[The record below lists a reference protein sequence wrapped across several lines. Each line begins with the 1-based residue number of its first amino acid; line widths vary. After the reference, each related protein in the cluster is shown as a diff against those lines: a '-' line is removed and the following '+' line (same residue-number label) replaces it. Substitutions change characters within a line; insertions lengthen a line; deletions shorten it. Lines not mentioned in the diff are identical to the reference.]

1 VTPFKKFTGLF
12 LTLSLGLLSA
22 LAMAQ
27 SKDVVKQIENR
38 LEPVGSVCMAGE
50 DCAGAAASA
59 TASADDSAGPRD
71 AAQIYS
77 SGCAAC
83 HDAGVSGAP
92 VMGDADAW
100 AARLEEKGKETLYNH
115 ALNGFNAMP
124 AKGMCSDCSAE
135 EIEIAV
141 DYMLA
146 ESQ

>member
-1 VTPFKKFTGLF
+1 MTPFKKYTGL
-12 LTLSLGLLSA
+12 LLAVSLGLISA
-22 LAMAQ
+22 LSLAQ
-27 SKDVVKQIENR
+27 SKDVVKQIEER

-50 DCAGAAASA
+50 DCAGAASA
-59 TASADDSAGPRD
+59 TASADDSSGPRD

-100 AARLEEKGKETLYNH
+100 AARLEEKGKESLYDH
-115 ALNGFNAMP
+115 AINGFNAMP
-124 AKGMCSDCSAE
+124 AKGMCSDCSDE
-135 EIEIAV
+135 EIEITV

-146 ESQ
+146 ESE

>member
-1 VTPFKKFTGLF
+1 MTPFKKYAGLF

-22 LAMAQ
+22 LALAQ
-27 SKDVVKQIENR
+27 SKNVIKEIEER

-50 DCAGAAASA
+50 DCAGAAAT
-59 TASADDSAGPRD
+59 TASAGDSAGPRD

-92 VMGDADAW
+92 VFGDADAW
-100 AARLEEKGKETLYNH
+100 AARLDQKGKDTLYSH
-115 ALNGFNAMP
+115 AINGFNAMP
-124 AKGMCSDCSAE
+124 AKGMCSDCSDE
-135 EIEIAV
+135 EIEITV

>member
-1 VTPFKKFTGLF
+1 MTPFKKYTGL
-12 LTLSLGLLSA
+12 LLAVSLGLTSA
-22 LAMAQ
+22 LALAQ
-27 SKDVVKQIENR
+27 SKEVVKQIEDR

-50 DCAGAAASA
+50 DCAAAAASA
-59 TASADDSAGPRD
+59 TASAGPRD

-92 VMGDADAW
+92 VLGNADDW
-100 AARLEEKGKETLYNH
+100 APRLEKGKETLYDH
-115 ALNGFNAMP
+115 AINGFNAMP
-124 AKGMCSDCSAE
+124 AKGMCSDCSDE
-135 EIEIAV
+135 EIKSVV